1 MSGPADISDD
11 DLHAFIDGAL
21 EPDRALSVRQA
32 LARDPALAD
41 RIAAFQADKAMLKQV
56 YAPLAD
62 RPLPQEWITRIH
74 RRPQSPWRWATA
86 IAAALLVAVATPLA
100 WHHLTPTDGDVVEAA
115 LDSRQDAG
123 ACDANASPA
132 QYDSQLRQAVASNLR
147 VPELNR
153 MGFKLCGLHRHGNA
167 VEIAYRGPQ
176 DQLFTLTIRRS
187 DGSVRFDQFERRGLR
202 VCIWQDDLV
211 STVMAGNISPA
222 VMQRLATLSYT
233 GLTT

>member
-1 MSGPADISDD
+1 MNGPTNISDD

-21 EPDRALSVRQA
+21 EPDRALVVRHA
-32 LARDPALAD
+32 LANDPALAE
-41 RIAAFQADKAMLKQV
+41 RVAAFQADKTMLKQV

-62 RPLPQEWITRIH
+62 RPLPQEWIARIQQ
-74 RRPQSPWRWATA
+74 RRQTPWRWAYA

-100 WHHLTPTDGDVVEAA
+100 WRTLAPNSDVVEAA

-123 ACDANASPA
+123 ACDTNPNSGA
-132 QYDSQLRQAVASNLR
+132 YDGSLRQAVAANLR
-147 VPELNR
+147 VPQLSR
-153 MGFKLCGLHRHGNA
+153 MGFKLCGLHRHGQA

-187 DGSVRFDQFERRGLR
+187 DGTARFDQFERRGLR
-202 VCIWQDDLV
+202 VCIWQDDQV

-233 GLTT
+233 GLTS

>member
-1 MSGPADISDD
+1 
-11 DLHAFIDGAL
+11 
-21 EPDRALSVRQA
+21 VRQA
-32 LARDPALAD
+32 LARDPALAE
-41 RIAAFQADKAMLKQV
+41 RVAAFQADKAMLKQV

-62 RPLPQEWITRIH
+62 RPLPPEWIARIQQ
-74 RRPQSPWRWATA
+74 RPQSPWRWAYA

-100 WHHLTPTDGDVVEAA
+100 RHHLTPANGDVVEAA

-132 QYDSQLRQAVASNLR
+132 QYDGQLRQAVASNLR

-153 MGFKLCGLHRHGNA
+153 MGFKLCGLHRHGKA